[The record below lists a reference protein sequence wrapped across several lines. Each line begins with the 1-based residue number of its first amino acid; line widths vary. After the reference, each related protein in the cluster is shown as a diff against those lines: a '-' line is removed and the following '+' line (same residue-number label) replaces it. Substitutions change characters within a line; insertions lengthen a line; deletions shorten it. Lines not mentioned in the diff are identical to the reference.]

1 MELGGSEAEWSASS
15 TELLPLLLRH
25 FLFLQRMPAATMS
38 AYFSA
43 PRQILKNGPK
53 RQNNNNVKAV
63 AQPAVA

>member
-1 MELGGSEAEWSASS
+1 MLFYTIPSNS
-15 TELLPLLLRH
+15 
-25 FLFLQRMPAATMS
+25 LFLQRMPAATMS